1 MEVEARQVV
10 VARAVAMVAMVEAA
24 AQAAATVAEEADA
37 LTAVPAAVVV
47 PWVAMRVEAAMVMVA
62 TVEEGDAEAR
72 WAAGSAA

>member
-1 MEVEARQVV
+1 MEVEAWQVV
-10 VARAVAMVAMVEAA
+10 VARAVAMVAMAEAA
-24 AQAAATVAEEADA
+24 AQAAATVAAVAEA

-62 TVEEGDAEAR
+62 TVEEREAKAR